1 MVATSS
7 AHLEIPDQA
16 LMTANGK
23 PHHAHAH
30 TSAPLPADVDETPP
44 SESFP
49 PFDTMFSARPRVGKL
64 RDAFQHKAPENIA
77 QYNMCL
83 NALYDFIHEMR
94 LQKQNARPKTN
105 CKLRE
110 SNEAEE
116 DPEASD
122 APLTN
127 DTVMRYRLEL
137 HHYCKAVGNVSKPRL
152 RPLQRS
158 TARARAHSES

>member
-49 PFDTMFSARPRVGKL
+49 PFDTMFSARPRVVL
-64 RDAFQHKAPENIA
+64 EMPQHSVRNTARH
-77 QYNMCL
+77 MCL
-83 NALYDFIHEMR
+83 NTQHDFNHEMR
-94 LQKQNARPKTN
+94 LQNNPTQDPRAADPTAER
-105 CKLRE
+105 
-110 SNEAEE
+110 SEA
-116 DPEASD
+116 
-122 APLTN
+122 T
-127 DTVMRYRLEL
+127 MRL
-137 HHYCKAVGNVSKPRL
+137 
-152 RPLQRS
+152 
-158 TARARAHSES
+158 